1 MWLGVSA
8 GAALRK
14 PLPFPP
20 CGPDRVSDYPA
31 IPLEGVQG
39 VTGSSLEDIQQ
50 DSLLIVFWNV
60 ENFFDYHSPSRPQY
74 WTAGRFYA
82 KCDGI
87 AKTLLRIAD
96 RYGRLPDAVG
106 FAEVEN
112 GFVLRKL
119 NAETAL
125 RKLDYRIVHY
135 ESPDHRGIDC
145 ALLCRRSTLP
155 LRGSAPKH
163 VPDSAGGVMATRDIL
178 LAEFDS
184 LAILVNHHPSQ
195 IGDDSSGRT
204 RARAR
209 LQALTDSLRAAGRAR
224 VLSIGDF
231 NEDLWGEIPGQ
242 ARDDKTEARDEGRG
256 TRSQGTL
263 KYNGHWEKIDGH
275 FAEGFARVRED
286 IFADPVLLEPDSAF
300 GGQKPRR
307 TFVGP
312 RYRGGISDHL
322 PIVILVY
329 F

>member
-1 MWLGVSA
+1 MKKLRFLLP
-8 GAALRK
+8 AALLQALLL
-14 PLPFPP
+14 PLRAQTPP
-20 CGPDRVSDYPA
+20 PGR
-31 IPLEGVQG
+31 
-39 VTGSSLEDIQQ
+39 
-50 DSLLIVFWNV
+50 DSLLVVFWNV
-60 ENFFDYHSPSRPQY
+60 ENFFDYHSENKPQF

-82 KCDGI
+82 KCDAV

-112 GFVLRKL
+112 GFVLRQL
-119 NAETAL
+119 CASSAL

-195 IGDDSSGRT
+195 IGGKDER
-204 RARAR
+204 RAAARAR
-209 LQALTDSLRAAGRAR
+209 LQALTDSLHTSGTAR
-224 VLSIGDF
+224 TLAVGDF
-231 NEDLWGEIPGQ
+231 NQDLWPG
-242 ARDDKTEARDEGRG
+242 APR
-256 TRSQGTL
+256 GTL
-263 KYNGHWEKIDGH
+263 KYDGHWEKIDGA
-275 FAEGFARVRED
+275 FAEGFSAVREEVFD
-286 IFADPVLLEPDSAF
+286 DPLLLVPDSAF
-300 GGQKPRR
+300 GGLKPRR

-312 RYRGGISDHL
+312 RYQGGVSDHL
-322 PIVILVY
+322 PVVFIVY